1 MVSAISGSQTTCIQY
16 KSMCIQRR
24 MPLPDGGPAAAGEG
38 PADTDGGPEAA
49 GNGSIAGDGL
59 AATS

>member
-1 MVSAISGSQTTCIQY
+1 MVVLLLLA
-16 KSMCIQRR
+16 R
-24 MPLPDGGPAAAGEG
+24 G